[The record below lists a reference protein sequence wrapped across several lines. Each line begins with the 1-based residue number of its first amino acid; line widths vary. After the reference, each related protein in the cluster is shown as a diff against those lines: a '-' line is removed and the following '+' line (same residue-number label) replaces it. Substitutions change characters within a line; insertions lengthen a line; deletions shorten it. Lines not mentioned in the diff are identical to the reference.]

1 MPDDVRTISGVATSV
16 TSFVGT
22 AAREPVNKAVHIS
35 AFADFERH
43 FGGLSADSEMS
54 YGVSLF
60 FRNGGKEA
68 WVVRVIMD
76 AASTDVCPLFSSD
89 RDQGS
94 GIYALEQVDSFNLLC
109 LPGISDNTTLLAAAA
124 YSEERRAFLIVDAP
138 LSASSPAD
146 MAAAVSSGTA
156 LPGSDNAAVYYPWLR
171 IVDPIEIRK
180 VPLIAPSGAVAGL
193 YARTDGDRGVWKAP
207 AGAEANLV
215 GVKGVAYPLS
225 GRENDSLNSL
235 GVNCLRVFPEHGV
248 VSWGARTLRG
258 ADRMNSEYKY
268 VPVRRLALFI
278 EESLYRGTRWVVFEP
293 NDESL
298 WAQIRLGIDAFMNN
312 LFRRG
317 AFQGNTPP
325 EAYLV
330 RCCSDTTT
338 REDIDRGFV
347 NILVGFAALKPA
359 EFVIIRIQQLA
370 GQVQGEDPR
379 MTESTASA
387 RRVDPYKD
395 YRFRVKW
402 DGRYVAGFSKVS
414 ALKRTTEVV
423 KHREGGN
430 PGHCHK
436 SSGRSGFEAIT
447 LKRGITHDTGFGEWA
462 SKAWN
467 ATPDQEG
474 KASLKDFRKD
484 LVIECYDEVGQLAMT
499 YKVSRSWVSE
509 YTAMPEL
516 DANANAVAIESMT
529 LENEG
534 LVLEDESDEPG

>member
-1 MPDDVRTISGVATSV
+1 
-16 TSFVGT
+16 
-22 AAREPVNKAVHIS
+22 
-35 AFADFERH
+35 
-43 FGGLSADSEMS
+43 
-54 YGVSLF
+54 
-60 FRNGGKEA
+60 
-68 WVVRVIMD
+68 
-76 AASTDVCPLFSSD
+76 
-89 RDQGS
+89 
-94 GIYALEQVDSFNLLC
+94 
-109 LPGISDNTTLLAAAA
+109 
-124 YSEERRAFLIVDAP
+124 
-138 LSASSPAD
+138 
-146 MAAAVSSGTA
+146 MAAAVSGSA
-156 LPGSDNAAVYYPWLR
+156 LSGSDHAAVYYPWLR
-171 IVDPIEIRK
+171 IVDQIEIRK
-180 VPLIAPSGAVAGL
+180 APLIAPSGAVAGL

-225 GRENDSLNSL
+225 GRENDSLHSL

-258 ADRMNSEYKY
+258 AGRMNSEYKY

-278 EESLYRGTRWVVFEP
+278 EESLYRGIRWVVFEP

-330 RCCSDTTT
+330 RCGSDTTT

-423 KHREGGN
+423 KHRKGGN
-430 PGHCHK
+430 PGHRHK
-436 SSGRSGFEAIT
+436 SPGRSGFEAIT
-447 LKRGITHDTGFGEWA
+447 LKHGITRDTGFGEWA
-462 SKAWN
+462 SKAC
-467 ATPDQEG
+467 
-474 KASLKDFRKD
+474 RRD
-484 LVIECYDEVGQLAMT
+484 LVIECYDETGRLAMT

-509 YTAMPEL
+509 YTALPEL
-516 DANANAVAIESMT
+516 DAGAMILPANDGHPVKRIQYATEVNHDKTNSSK
-529 LENEG
+529 
-534 LVLEDESDEPG
+534 EDDDPETVFKGIQG